1 LNSLESRAGHLG
13 TVLITGVSKRVGNAL
28 ALELQRSGY
37 QVLGTYRT
45 ERDSLVNLRNDG
57 VRLFQ
62 VDFYQDNAATQLCEW
77 VSSQATELRAIIH
90 NASDWLMEKNGVA
103 DDSTFQRMM
112 TVHVQVPYVLNL
124 SLEALL
130 NAGDTP
136 TDIIHFTDYVADTG
150 SAKHIAYS
158 ASKAAMANMSLS
170 FAKRFAPK
178 IKVNSI
184 APALLQF
191 NPDDSPGYRDKAL
204 TKSLLMKEGGLSE
217 AVDTV
222 NYILNSGYITGRTLH
237 LDGGRHLR

>member
-1 LNSLESRAGHLG
+1 
-13 TVLITGVSKRVGNAL
+13 VSKRVGNAL

-136 TDIIHFTDYVADTG
+136 TDIIHFTDY
-150 SAKHIAYS
+150 
-158 ASKAAMANMSLS
+158 
-170 FAKRFAPK
+170 
-178 IKVNSI
+178 
-184 APALLQF
+184 
-191 NPDDSPGYRDKAL
+191 
-204 TKSLLMKEGGLSE
+204 
-217 AVDTV
+217 
-222 NYILNSGYITGRTLH
+222 
-237 LDGGRHLR
+237 

>member
-1 LNSLESRAGHLG
+1 
-13 TVLITGVSKRVGNAL
+13 LISVG
-28 ALELQRSGY
+28 
-37 QVLGTYRT
+37 
-45 ERDSLVNLRNDG
+45 
-57 VRLFQ
+57 
-62 VDFYQDNAATQLCEW
+62 
-77 VSSQATELRAIIH
+77 
-90 NASDWLMEKNGVA
+90 
-103 DDSTFQRMM
+103 
-112 TVHVQVPYVLNL
+112 
-124 SLEALL
+124 
-130 NAGDTP
+130 GDTP

-170 FAKRFAPK
+170 FAKRFAPT

-191 NPDDSPGYRDKAL
+191 NPDDSLGYRDKAL